1 MIFYL
6 NNHAKVI
13 DFLVNI
19 SSVTKGRKPPYQKY
33 FRRKTLRMTPV
44 ELGDYWWQHRET
56 VNRNFALLLADEGER
71 KMCCHSKV
79 DS

>member
-1 MIFYL
+1 
-6 NNHAKVI
+6 
-13 DFLVNI
+13 
-19 SSVTKGRKPPYQKY
+19 
-33 FRRKTLRMTPV
+33 MTPV